1 MKYPQFTIDEILAAW
16 RRRKRIFL
24 FPFILIMFTCVAASF
39 ILPKKYES
47 STTIMIQKDEV
58 LNPLISYTMAI
69 AATSDNR
76 LRDIN
81 EIIYSRPCIEALLDS
96 LGLHSKIATLNDE
109 NKEIKKIRKNIV
121 TQLQGSDSYTIH
133 YYDEVP
139 WRAQK
144 AVKILSDYFIRT
156 KLSVNNKRNELA
168 VDFFENKLDQLRNKF
183 EQSQQ
188 KFLDVIKQQVN
199 QLPAGDREV
208 YSNIDEYNSSIG
220 TSEQRLENDQ
230 KALNLL
236 QQYSP
241 NNTSSISVLYQIPL
255 LGVAYSADLNSMLKK
270 YDDLSQK
277 YTPMYPNVQN
287 ERSQI
292 SDLAVRMETA
302 IKTEIQNLRSNIW
315 QSEQQRNSAIST
327 IKEATLSQNQNGDV
341 KSTYDIYQKL
351 FDDMKIKLEQAKTTR
366 DLDKNDAQQYDV
378 IDPPQLPTS
387 PAKPNK
393 LLLIGG
399 GIFLGIFMGLL
410 SAGLTELFDTRI
422 RTNKDVEVYD
432 KPILAYLPAHNQNF
446 D

>member
-1 MKYPQFTIDEILAAW
+1 MNHPQFTIDEILAAW
-16 RRRKRIFL
+16 RRRRKIFFL
-24 FPFILIMFTCVAASF
+24 PFILITATCIAAAF
-39 ILPKKYES
+39 VLPKRYES
-47 STTIMIQKDEV
+47 STTIMVQKDEV

-76 LRDIN
+76 LRDFN
-81 EIIYSRPCIEALLDS
+81 EIIYSRPSIEALLDS
-96 LGLHSKIATLNDE
+96 LGLHSKIATLNEE

-121 TQLQGSDSYTIH
+121 TELRGSDSYTIH
-133 YYDEVP
+133 YYDIIP

-144 AVKILSDYFIRT
+144 AVKILSDYYIRT
-156 KLSVNNKRNELA
+156 KLSVSNKRNDLA
-168 VDFFENKLDQLRNKF
+168 VGFFESKLDDLRDKF

-188 KFLDVIKQQVN
+188 KFLSVIKQQVD

-208 YSNIDEYNSSIG
+208 YTNIDDYNSRIG
-220 TSEQRLENDQ
+220 SSEQKLENDT
-230 KALNLL
+230 KALSML

-241 NNTSSISVLYQIPL
+241 NSQSSVSVLYQVPL
-255 LGVAYSADLNSMLKK
+255 LDVSYSGDLNSLLKK

-277 YTPMYPNVQN
+277 FTPMYPDVQN
-287 ERSQI
+287 VRSQI
-292 SDLAVRMETA
+292 SNLVVRMQSA
-302 IKTEIQNLRSNIW
+302 IKEELVNLRKQIW
-315 QSEQQRNSAIST
+315 QNEQQRNSAIST
-327 IKEATLSQNQNGDV
+327 IKEATLSRNQNGDV
-341 KSTYDIYQKL
+341 RSTYDIYQKL
-351 FDDMKIKLEQAKTTR
+351 YDDMKIKLEQAKTTR
-366 DLDKNDAQQYDV
+366 DLDKDAAQQYTV

-399 GIFLGIFMGLL
+399 GLFLGIFLGFL

-432 KPILAYLPAHNQNF
+432 KPILAYLPAHNPNY